1 MATICNHH
9 VISCMHGLRE
19 RQHPQQQALERAGI
33 NPTVIENSGQRV
45 HTEQVARLF
54 KTVQETL
61 DDEFMGFTQNNCK
74 VGLFATMAELV
85 SHCSTL
91 GELLEKAVNFYNLV
105 SNDIPMRLSRSR
117 GNAVLSFTM
126 AKPEF
131 DPEHFMAE
139 FWLVIWHRFPSWYI
153 GEPIRL
159 KETHFTFSAPQHRG
173 ELEIMFPAD
182 LQFNSSANRLIF
194 DAQYLDKPLV
204 RSAQELETFVQNAPA
219 DVMTIPGS
227 DTTLEAQ
234 IERIIG
240 QRHPDRLVF
249 VPMHQLAKELGI
261 SSQTLHR
268 RLKESATSYQKIKD
282 NLRRE
287 VAIQK
292 LVHEKLSVEE
302 VADIVGF
309 TESRSFTRAFK
320 HWTGLTPR
328 QHCKQKY
335 GTKLAEMAPLTYK

>member
-1 MATICNHH
+1 
-9 VISCMHGLRE
+9 MHGLRE

>member
-9 VISCMHGLRE
+9 VISCMHGLR
-19 RQHPQQQALERAGI
+19 QNNLPQQQALERAGI
-33 NPTVIENSGQRV
+33 NPAVMGQPNQRV
-45 HTEQVARLF
+45 HTDQVARLF

-61 DDEFMGFTQNNCK
+61 DDEFMGFTHNNCK

-105 SNDIPMRLSRSR
+105 SNDIPMHLSQTH

-126 AKPEF
+126 DQPQL

-159 KETHFTFSAPQHRG
+159 QETHFTFKAPAHRS
-173 ELEIMFPAD
+173 ELQIMFPSQ
-182 LQFNSSANRLIF
+182 LQFNRRANRLIF

-204 RSAQELETFVQNAPA
+204 RSDQELATYVQNAPA

-227 DTTLEAQ
+227 DSTLEAQ

-249 VPMHQLAKELGI
+249 APIHEMAKELGI

-292 LVHEKLSVEE
+292 LVNERLSVEQ

-328 QHCKQKY
+328 AYCKRE
-335 GTKLAEMAPLTYK
+335 G

>member
-9 VISCMHGLRE
+9 VISCMHGLR
-19 RQHPQQQALERAGI
+19 QNNLPQQQALERAGI
-33 NPTVIENSGQRV
+33 NPAVMGQPNQRV
-45 HTEQVARLF
+45 HTDQVARLF

-61 DDEFMGFTQNNCK
+61 DDEFMGFTHNNCK

-105 SNDIPMRLSRSR
+105 SNDIPMHLSQAD

-126 AKPEF
+126 DQPQL

-159 KETHFTFSAPQHRG
+159 QETHFTFKAPAHRS
-173 ELEIMFPAD
+173 ELQIMFPSQ
-182 LQFNSSANRLIF
+182 LQFNRRANRLIF

-204 RSAQELETFVQNAPA
+204 RSDQELATYVQNAPA

-227 DTTLEAQ
+227 DSTLEAQ

-249 VPMHQLAKELGI
+249 APIHELAKELGV

-287 VAIQK
+287 VAIHK
-292 LVHEKLSVEE
+292 LVNERLSVEK

-309 TESRSFTRAFK
+309 SEPRSFTRAFK

-328 QHCKQKY
+328 EYCKQE
-335 GTKLAEMAPLTYK
+335 A

>member
-19 RQHPQQQALERAGI
+19 NNHPQQQALEHAGI
-33 NPTVIENSGQRV
+33 NPAVIKITGQRV
-45 HTEQVARLF
+45 HTDQVARLF

-61 DDEFMGFTQNNCK
+61 DDEFMGFTQTNCK
-74 VGLFATMAELV
+74 VGLFATMAQLV

-91 GELLEKAVNFYNLV
+91 GELLDKAVSFYNLV
-105 SNDIPMRLSRSR
+105 SNDIPMKLSHSQ
-117 GNAVLSFTM
+117 GNAVLSFQMTQ
-126 AKPEF
+126 PHL

-153 GEPIRL
+153 GQPIRL
-159 KETHFTFSAPQHRG
+159 QETHFTFSSPQHRD
-173 ELEIMFPAD
+173 ELQIMFPSQ
-182 LQFNSSANRLIF
+182 LQFNRSANRLIF

-204 RSAQELETFVQNAPA
+204 RSDQELATYVQNAPA

-227 DTTLEAQ
+227 DSTLEAK

-249 VPMHQLAKELGI
+249 APMHQLAKELGI

-292 LVHEKLSVEE
+292 LVNEKLSVEQ

-320 HWTGLTPR
+320 HWTGLTPSEYCR
-328 QHCKQKY
+328 RELHS
-335 GTKLAEMAPLTYK
+335 

>member
-19 RQHPQQQALERAGI
+19 RKLPQQQALERAGI
-33 NPTVIENSGQRV
+33 NPAVMGQPNQRV
-45 HTEQVARLF
+45 HTDQVARLF

-61 DDEFMGFTQNNCK
+61 DDEFMGFTHNNCK

-91 GELLEKAVNFYNLV
+91 GELIEKAVDFYNLV
-105 SNDIPMRLSRSR
+105 SDDIPMQLSQRD

-126 AKPEF
+126 NQPHL

-159 KETHFTFSAPQHRG
+159 QQTHFTFKSPAHRG
-173 ELEIMFPAD
+173 ELQIMFPGQ
-182 LQFNSSANRLIF
+182 LQFNRRANRLIF

-204 RSAQELETFVQNAPA
+204 RSDQELQTYVQNAPA

-227 DTTLEAQ
+227 DSTLEAQ
-234 IERIIG
+234 IERMIG

-249 VPMHQLAKELGI
+249 APIHELAKELGV

-287 VAIQK
+287 VAIHK
-292 LVHEKLSVEE
+292 LVSERISVEQ
-302 VADIVGF
+302 VADLVGF

-320 HWTGLTPR
+320 NWTGLTPR
-328 QHCKQKY
+328 EYCKQQSK
-335 GTKLAEMAPLTYK
+335 

>member
-19 RQHPQQQALERAGI
+19 RQLPQQQALEGAGI
-33 NPTVIENSGQRV
+33 NPAVIANNSQRV
-45 HTEQVARLF
+45 HTDQVARLF

-85 SHCSTL
+85 SYCSTL
-91 GELLEKAVNFYNLV
+91 GELLEKAIHFYNLV

-126 AKPEF
+126 TKPEL
-131 DPEHFMAE
+131 DPEHFMTE

-159 KETHFTFSAPQHRG
+159 QATHFTFSAPQHRS
-173 ELEIMFPAD
+173 ELQIMFPAE
-182 LQFNSSANRLIF
+182 LQFNSSANRLVF
-194 DAQYLDKPLV
+194 DAQYLDKPLI

-234 IERIIG
+234 IERIIS
-240 QRHPDRLVF
+240 QRHPVNLVF
-249 VPMHQLAKELGI
+249 VPIHQMAAELGI

-268 RLKESATSYQKIKD
+268 RLKDSATSYQKIKD

-292 LVHEKLSVEE
+292 LVHERLSVEA
-302 VADIVGF
+302 VAEIVGF

-328 QHCKQKY
+328 AYCKR
-335 GTKLAEMAPLTYK
+335 ES

>member
-19 RQHPQQQALERAGI
+19 RNLPQQQALERAGI
-33 NPTVIENSGQRV
+33 NPAVMGQPNQRV
-45 HTEQVARLF
+45 HTDQVARLF

-91 GELLEKAVNFYNLV
+91 GELLAKAVNFYNLV
-105 SNDIPMRLSRSR
+105 SNDIPMELSQAE

-126 AKPEF
+126 NRPQL
-131 DPEHFMAE
+131 DPEHFMTE

-159 KETHFTFSAPQHRG
+159 RETHFTFKSPTHRS
-173 ELEIMFPAD
+173 ELQIMFPGQ
-182 LQFNSSANRLIF
+182 LQFKRSANRLIF
-194 DAQYLDKPLV
+194 DAQYLDKQLV
-204 RSAQELETFVQNAPA
+204 RSDQELQTYVQNAPA

-227 DTTLEAQ
+227 DSTLEAQ
-234 IERIIG
+234 IERMIA

-249 VPMHQLAKELGI
+249 APIHELARELGV

-287 VAIQK
+287 VATHK
-292 LVHEKLSVEE
+292 LVQEHVSVEE
-302 VADIVGF
+302 VSAIVGF
-309 TESRSFTRAFK
+309 SEPRSFTRAFK
-320 HWTGLTPR
+320 HWTGLSPR
-328 QHCKQKY
+328 EYIRQQR
-335 GTKLAEMAPLTYK
+335 

>member
-19 RQHPQQQALERAGI
+19 NNHPQQQALERAGI
-33 NPTVIENSGQRV
+33 NPTVMNNGSQRV
-45 HTEQVARLF
+45 HTDQVARLF

-61 DDEFMGFTQNNCK
+61 DDEFMGFTQTHCK

-91 GELLEKAVNFYNLV
+91 GELLDKAIIFYNLV
-105 SNDIPMRLSRSR
+105 SNDIPMKLSRSQ
-117 GNAVLSFTM
+117 GNAVLSFQMTQ
-126 AKPEF
+126 PHL

-153 GEPIRL
+153 GQPIRL
-159 KETHFTFSAPQHRG
+159 QETHFTFSSPQHRD
-173 ELEIMFPAD
+173 ELQIMFPSQ
-182 LQFNSSANRLIF
+182 LHFNRSANRLIF

-204 RSAQELETFVQNAPA
+204 RSDQELETYVQNAPA

-227 DTTLEAQ
+227 DSTLEAK

-249 VPMHQLAKELGI
+249 APIHQLAEELGI

-292 LVHEKLSVEE
+292 LVNERLSVEQ

-328 QHCKQKY
+328 EYCKRE
-335 GTKLAEMAPLTYK
+335 A

>member
-9 VISCMHGLRE
+9 VISCMHGLRKNNL
-19 RQHPQQQALERAGI
+19 PQQQALERAGI
-33 NPTVIENSGQRV
+33 NPAVMGQPNQRV
-45 HTEQVARLF
+45 HTDQVARLF

-61 DDEFMGFTQNNCK
+61 DDEFMGFTHNNCK

-91 GELLEKAVNFYNLV
+91 GELLDKAVNFYNLV
-105 SNDIPMRLSRSR
+105 SNDIPMQLNQTH
-117 GNAVLSFTM
+117 GNAALSFTM
-126 AKPEF
+126 DQPQL

-159 KETHFTFSAPQHRG
+159 QETHFTFKAPAHRS
-173 ELEIMFPAD
+173 ELQIMFPSQ
-182 LQFNSSANRLIF
+182 LQFKRSANRLIF

-204 RSAQELETFVQNAPA
+204 RSDQELATYVQNAPA
-219 DVMTIPGS
+219 DVMTIPGA

-234 IERIIG
+234 IERMIG
-240 QRHPDRLVF
+240 QRHPERLVF
-249 VPMHQLAKELGI
+249 APIHELAKELGV

-287 VAIQK
+287 VAIHK
-292 LVHEKLSVEE
+292 LVNERLSVEQVAE
-302 VADIVGF
+302 VVGF

-328 QHCKQKY
+328 EYCKRE
-335 GTKLAEMAPLTYK
+335 G

>member
-9 VISCMHGLRE
+9 VISCMHGLRA
-19 RQHPQQQALERAGI
+19 RQLPQQQALEHAGI
-33 NPTVIENSGQRV
+33 NPAVIENNSQRV
-45 HTEQVARLF
+45 HTDQVARLF
-54 KTVQETL
+54 KAVQETL

-91 GELLEKAVNFYNLV
+91 GELLEKAVHFYNLV

-117 GNAVLSFTM
+117 GSAILSFTM
-126 AKPEF
+126 TKPEL
-131 DPEHFMAE
+131 DPEHFMTE

-153 GEPIRL
+153 GKPIRL
-159 KETHFTFSAPQHRG
+159 QQTHFTFGAPQHRS
-173 ELEIMFPAD
+173 ELQIMFPAE
-182 LQFNSSANRLIF
+182 LQFNSSANRLVF
-194 DAQYLDKPLV
+194 DAQYLDKPLI
-204 RSAQELETFVQNAPA
+204 RSTQELETFVQNAPA

-234 IERIIG
+234 IERIIS
-240 QRHPDRLVF
+240 QRHPVDLVF
-249 VPMHQLAKELGI
+249 VPIHQMAAELGI

-268 RLKESATSYQKIKD
+268 RLKDSATSYQKIKD

-292 LVHEKLSVEE
+292 LVNERLSVEA
-302 VADIVGF
+302 VAEIVGF

-328 QHCKQKY
+328 EYCKR
-335 GTKLAEMAPLTYK
+335 ES

>member
-105 SNDIPMRLSRSR
+105 SSDIPMRLSRSR

-126 AKPEF
+126 AKQEF

-159 KETHFTFSAPQHRG
+159 KETHFTFSAPQHRA
-173 ELEIMFPAD
+173 ELEIMFPAA

-194 DAQYLDKPLV
+194 DAQYLEKPLI
-204 RSAQELETFVQNAPA
+204 RSALELETFVQNAPA

-234 IERIIG
+234 IERIIS
-240 QRHPDRLVF
+240 QRHPVNLVF
-249 VPMHQLAKELGI
+249 VPIHQMAAELGI

-268 RLKESATSYQKIKD
+268 RLKDSATSYQKIKD

-292 LVHEKLSVEE
+292 LVSERLSVET
-302 VADIVGF
+302 VAEIVGF

-328 QHCKQKY
+328 EYCKR
-335 GTKLAEMAPLTYK
+335 ES

>member
-1 MATICNHH
+1 
-9 VISCMHGLRE
+9 MHGLRE
-19 RQHPQQQALERAGI
+19 NNHPQQQALERAGI
-33 NPTVIENSGQRV
+33 NPTVMNNSSQRV
-45 HTEQVARLF
+45 HTDQVARLF

-61 DDEFMGFTQNNCK
+61 DDEFMGFTQTHCK

-91 GELLEKAVNFYNLV
+91 GELLNKAISFYNLV
-105 SNDIPMRLSRSR
+105 SNDIPMKLSRSQ
-117 GNAVLSFTM
+117 GNAVLSFQMTQ
-126 AKPEF
+126 PHL

-139 FWLVIWHRFPSWYI
+139 FWLVIWHRFPILYI
-153 GEPIRL
+153 GQPIRL
-159 KETHFTFSAPQHRG
+159 QETHFTFSSPEHRD
-173 ELEIMFPAD
+173 ELQIMFPSQ
-182 LQFNSSANRLIF
+182 LHFNRSANRLIF

-204 RSAQELETFVQNAPA
+204 RSDQELETYVQNAPA

-227 DTTLEAQ
+227 DSTLEAK

-240 QRHPDRLVF
+240 QRHPDRLIF
-249 VPMHQLAKELGI
+249 APIHQLAEELGI

-292 LVHEKLSVEE
+292 LVNERLSVEQ

-309 TESRSFTRAFK
+309 TEPRSFTRAFK

-328 QHCKQKY
+328 EYCKRE
-335 GTKLAEMAPLTYK
+335 A

>member
-91 GELLEKAVNFYNLV
+91 GELLEKAVHFYNLV

-159 KETHFTFSAPQHRG
+159 QQTHFTFSAPQHRS
-173 ELEIMFPAD
+173 ELQIMFPAE
-182 LQFNSSANRLIF
+182 LQFNSSANRLVF
-194 DAQYLDKPLV
+194 DAQYLDKPLI

-234 IERIIG
+234 IERIIS
-240 QRHPDRLVF
+240 QRHPVNLVF
-249 VPMHQLAKELGI
+249 VPIHQMAAELGI

-268 RLKESATSYQKIKD
+268 RLKDSATSYQKIKD
-282 NLRRE
+282 NRRRE

-292 LVHEKLSVEE
+292 LVNERLSVEA
-302 VADIVGF
+302 VAEIVGF

-328 QHCKQKY
+328 EYCKR
-335 GTKLAEMAPLTYK
+335 ES

>member
-19 RQHPQQQALERAGI
+19 NNHPQQQALERAGI
-33 NPTVIENSGQRV
+33 NPTVMNNSSQRV
-45 HTEQVARLF
+45 HTDQVARLF

-61 DDEFMGFTQNNCK
+61 DDEFMGFTQTHCK

-91 GELLEKAVNFYNLV
+91 GELLNKAISFYNLV
-105 SNDIPMRLSRSR
+105 SNDIPMKLSRSQ
-117 GNAVLSFTM
+117 GNAVLSFQMTQ
-126 AKPEF
+126 PHL

-153 GEPIRL
+153 GQPIRL
-159 KETHFTFSAPQHRG
+159 QETHFTFSSPEHRD
-173 ELEIMFPAD
+173 ELQIMFPSQ
-182 LQFNSSANRLIF
+182 LHFNRSANRLIF

-204 RSAQELETFVQNAPA
+204 RSDQELETYVQNAPA

-227 DTTLEAQ
+227 DSTLEAK

-240 QRHPDRLVF
+240 QRHPDRLIF
-249 VPMHQLAKELGI
+249 APIHQLAEELGI

-292 LVHEKLSVEE
+292 LVNERLSVEQ

-309 TESRSFTRAFK
+309 TEPRSFTRAFK

-328 QHCKQKY
+328 EYCKRE
-335 GTKLAEMAPLTYK
+335 A

>member
-1 MATICNHH
+1 
-9 VISCMHGLRE
+9 MHGLRE

-45 HTEQVARLF
+45 HTDQVARLF

-105 SNDIPMRLSRSR
+105 SSDIPMRLSRSR

-126 AKPEF
+126 AKQEF

-159 KETHFTFSAPQHRG
+159 KETHFTFSTPQHRA
-173 ELEIMFPAD
+173 ELEIMFPAA

-194 DAQYLDKPLV
+194 DAQYLEKPLI
-204 RSAQELETFVQNAPA
+204 RSALELETFVQNAPA

-234 IERIIG
+234 IERIIS
-240 QRHPDRLVF
+240 QRHPVNLVF
-249 VPMHQLAKELGI
+249 VPIHQMAAELGI

-268 RLKESATSYQKIKD
+268 RLKDSATSYQKIKD

-292 LVHEKLSVEE
+292 LVNERLSVET
-302 VADIVGF
+302 VAEIVGF

-328 QHCKQKY
+328 EYCKR
-335 GTKLAEMAPLTYK
+335 ES